1 MGDTKEATKGHLEI
15 SDFSTEAV
23 EVMLKY
29 MYTNENVQD
38 EDINFDLLALAD
50 KYDLKFLLDEC
61 VPKFIKKI
69 DLENCLEVYNFA
81 FMHNLHRVKIGA
93 FQFIKS
99 NWNKVKHEKE
109 RRNNLH
115 PKASEELID
124 LAMYAQ
130 SPEQVHIPG
139 PGSWVRDPDSDLLPI
154 PSSSD
159 DDDGNGRIGNGR
171 RLGGAPPVHYLWMKS
186 I

>member
-1 MGDTKEATKGHLEI
+1 MT
-15 SDFSTEAV
+15 
-23 EVMLKY
+23 
-29 MYTNENVQD
+29 
-38 EDINFDLLALAD
+38 LLALAD

-130 SPEQVHIPG
+130 IP
-139 PGSWVRDPDSDLLPI
+139 PPPI
-154 PSSSD
+154 PSSASSSD
-159 DDDGNGRIGNGR
+159 DDDDGP
-171 RLGGAPPVHYLWMKS
+171 LHYPWMKS
-186 I
+186 KAALR

>member
-1 MGDTKEATKGHLEI
+1 MT
-15 SDFSTEAV
+15 
-23 EVMLKY
+23 
-29 MYTNENVQD
+29 
-38 EDINFDLLALAD
+38 LLALAD

-99 NWNKVKHEKE
+99 KWNKVKHEKE

-130 SPEQVHIPG
+130 SP
-139 PGSWVRDPDSDLLPI
+139 PI
-154 PSSSD
+154 PSSVSSSD
-159 DDDGNGRIGNGR
+159 DDD
-171 RLGGAPPVHYLWMKS
+171 VHYPWMRPQ
-186 I
+186 

>member
-1 MGDTKEATKGHLEI
+1 MAAHSSVFEKMLDMGDTKEATKGHLEI

-29 MYTNENVQD
+29 MYTKENIQD

-130 SPEQVHIPG
+130 IP
-139 PGSWVRDPDSDLLPI
+139 PPPI
-154 PSSSD
+154 SSSASSSD
-159 DDDGNGRIGNGR
+159 DDDDGP
-171 RLGGAPPVHYLWMKS
+171 LHYPWMKS
-186 I
+186 KAALR